1 MKVRRRAVAFV
12 AGVTLAVLPVLA
24 GCSGDPNAPAN
35 NPQNSTGTAAGQD
48 YSALLNEARA
58 MVPAQFEGPTKPTTP
73 KAGIKIASITCYSI
87 LEGCVIPAEGVAKA
101 AAKIGWEAR
110 TFDGGGTPANQNT
123 QILNAV
129 SWGANVIVLIAI
141 TPSTVQSG
149 LKAAKD
155 AGAIIVSGSSG
166 MSSPNSEIKGEPGQ
180 VWPALDVSPDYKKLG
195 ESLAKWVIADSQ
207 GKANIA
213 IYGDKEFDSING
225 QESGFVPAMKAC
237 TTCTSSDVMYFTA
250 TQIANQLGPEVV
262 SYVRSHPDV
271 TYIYGAFDPPSAAMV
286 TALQTAGLGKSVKLV
301 GVLGNAQN
309 LDFVRN
315 GQVQVADAAYD
326 NTYMGFAM
334 VDQAIRLLNGEAPI
348 EPAGEGLP
356 FQVLDKS
363 NLPEGTK
370 SWTAPYDYE
379 SEFLKLWGVAA

>member
-1 MKVRRRAVAFV
+1 
-12 AGVTLAVLPVLA
+12 
-24 GCSGDPNAPAN
+24 
-35 NPQNSTGTAAGQD
+35 
-48 YSALLNEARA
+48 
-58 MVPAQFEGPTKPTTP
+58 
-73 KAGIKIASITCYSI
+73 
-87 LEGCVIPAEGVAKA
+87 
-101 AAKIGWEAR
+101 
-110 TFDGGGTPANQNT
+110 
-123 QILNAV
+123 
-129 SWGANVIVLIAI
+129 
-141 TPSTVQSG
+141 
-149 LKAAKD
+149 
-155 AGAIIVSGSSG
+155 
-166 MSSPNSEIKGEPGQ
+166 
-180 VWPALDVSPDYKKLG
+180 
-195 ESLAKWVIADSQ
+195 
-207 GKANIA
+207 
-213 IYGDKEFDSING
+213 
-225 QESGFVPAMKAC
+225 MKAC